1 MGMEFLIILTMT
13 MMVMEFL
20 IISIMMMMAMVFQM
34 IKKVLDK
41 KNQLVFF

>member
-20 IISIMMMMAMVFQM
+20 IILITMMMAMVFQM

-41 KNQLVFF
+41 KY